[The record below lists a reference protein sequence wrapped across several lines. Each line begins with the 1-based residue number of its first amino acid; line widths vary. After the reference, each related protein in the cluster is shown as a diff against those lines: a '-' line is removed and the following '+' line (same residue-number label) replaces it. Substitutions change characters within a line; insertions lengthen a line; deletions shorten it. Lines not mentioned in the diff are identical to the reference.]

1 MQMVSRALIG
11 AVVAVVAL
19 LIGHDTAAAH
29 AELIS
34 IEPADGEVV
43 DAAPANVVLT
53 FSEPVSLTGGSVR
66 VLDDGADDVATA
78 TNLEG
83 ETIIVDLA
91 GGLADG
97 TYTVVWEVVSV
108 DSHRISGASV
118 FHVGAP
124 SSHGLSA
131 EQIDVG
137 GDDAG
142 WGVRAGAAIITAIA
156 YLGALIAAGT
166 LLFSLYAESSERLL
180 DISSKM
186 AVLGAVALVAAT
198 PFRIARLGGGLDAL
212 RDDDVLTAALRG
224 PIGVSTAVTALALLV
239 AAVLIERG
247 VPRWVPTAFTLV
259 ALGGF
264 AIEGHTRTPVRR
276 WWLVGSDVVHLVA
289 GAIWLGGIVAL
300 VLAFGAGRETRDLA
314 GMVRRF
320 SDVALI
326 AVGVVAVT
334 GATMAWIILP
344 GAGELTGT
352 GYGLALLVKGALVV
366 VVIVLGAYNRYRLVP
381 AVELRQAVPD
391 DGSPPPSR
399 SGARRWLGNIV
410 RVELALL
417 VAVVG
422 VTAVMVTRSP
432 LGSTTAAAT
441 AAAPPPAE
449 AHEMAMATVTLSN
462 DGGTADVSVMPG
474 RVGSNA
480 IDIVLRDAAG
490 RTINPY
496 ETPVVELSL
505 PASDIGPLRPE
516 VIPLGIGHYQANADL
531 SFAGSWQLSIRV
543 RTGEFDSVVGTTT
556 VAIQ

>member
-1 MQMVSRALIG
+1 MQRVSRALIG

-19 LIGHDTAAAH
+19 LLGHGTAAAH
-29 AELIS
+29 AELIG
-34 IEPADGEVV
+34 IAPADGEVV
-43 DAAPANVVLT
+43 DAAPATVVLT

-78 TNLEG
+78 TTLEG
-83 ETIIVDLA
+83 ETITVDLA

-142 WGVRAGAAIITAIA
+142 WGVRAGAAIITAVA

-180 DISSKM
+180 DIGSKM

-212 RDDDVLTAALRG
+212 RDDEVLTAALRG

-239 AAVLIERG
+239 AAVLIELG

-300 VLAFGAGRETRDLA
+300 ALAFGAGRETRALA

-391 DGSPPPSR
+391 DGSPPSR

-462 DGGTADVSVMPG
+462 DGGTAEVSVMPG

-480 IDIVLRDAAG
+480 IDIALRDVAG

-516 VIPLGIGHYQANADL
+516 VVPLGIGHYQANAEL